1 MMKHAFRILF
11 FLCLTYSLM
20 GAAVSSVGGGGR
32 RVTVKQT
39 KSGNGSGIKIK
50 AGGWGSSGG
59 GSGIA
64 CFSDEATALKADNF
78 IQQGLPL
85 PTELKKQI
93 IKLETLDYWDWKQ
106 TKPYELIEPKSKNYK
121 EILQEMHAHAG
132 MAAPILIFRLE
143 QTSQLIEP
151 ADWNGQS
158 ALPRIYDA
166 KPTTTLQSQCRQVQL
181 AARYTKETYTGGNG
195 PSLRQPVVKVDVDQ
209 DLFTMLTP
217 IDQAI
222 LVTHERAYMLGQTTG
237 HNDSDAIRPLVM
249 RLFQKE
255 LNHRKLRYDLVNHF
269 GDYALYFGEDFKV
282 KGTPSSQES
291 RFNSFYELLL
301 KVRKSIGDCSK
312 RKNLPAQ
319 IKTQEAFR
327 ELMACKDE
335 AMNPMAV
342 QSWSTDE
349 MSFIFISY
357 FAFDISSGMFNS
369 EVLVAP
375 LKNPEFEA
383 LARTRLIQSCHAIKY
398 EFENDYFVGMK
409 VKAVNYCNSL
419 GL

>member
-1 MMKHAFRILF
+1 MMKSAFRILL
-11 FLCLTYSLM
+11 FLCLTYSLT
-20 GAAVSSVGGGGR
+20 GAAVSAGGAGGR
-32 RVTVKQT
+32 RTMRLVKTT
-39 KSGNGSGIKIK
+39 KGGDIKIK

-59 GSGIA
+59 GSGVA
-64 CFSDEATALKADNF
+64 CFNDESTALKADIF

-85 PTELKKQI
+85 PSELKKQI
-93 IKLETLDYWDWKQ
+93 TKLETLDYWDWKQ
-106 TKPYELIEPKSKNYK
+106 TKPFELIEPKSKNYK
-121 EILQEMHAHAG
+121 EILNEMHAHAG
-132 MAAPILIFRLE
+132 MAIPILIFRLE

-151 ADWNGQS
+151 ADWNGMS

-166 KPTTTLQSQCRQVQL
+166 KPTKAIDAHCRQVQL
-181 AARYTKETYTGGNG
+181 AARYTKETYTSGTG
-195 PSLRQPVVKVDVDQ
+195 PSLYKPIIKVDVDQ
-209 DLFTMLTP
+209 DLFAMLTP
-217 IDQAI
+217 LDQAI

-237 HNDSDAIRPLVM
+237 HNDSDIIRPFVM
-249 RLFQKE
+249 RLFQKDFD
-255 LNHRKLRYDLVNHF
+255 HRKLRYDLVMQF

-282 KGTPSSQES
+282 KGAPGSQGS

-301 KVRKSIGDCSK
+301 KVRKNIGDCSK

-335 AMNPMAV
+335 AMNPIAV
-342 QSWSTDE
+342 QAWSTDE

-357 FAFDISSGMFNS
+357 FVFDRSSGMFNS

-383 LARTRLIQSCHAIKY
+383 LAKNRLNESCNAIKY
-398 EFENDYFVGMK
+398 EFENDYFVEMK
-409 VKAVNYCNSL
+409 AKAINYCNSL